1 MSDLD
6 EVKFMK
12 HFPFDGDITLQIL
25 KGHLLAEELV
35 REIVNLQLSH
45 PNVLQGSN
53 GCKFEC
59 HQMICLAEAITPE
72 SNSVAWLW
80 SALKKLNSLRNHL
93 AHRLEEQPK
102 IDNRIEDLI
111 EHLRKND
118 DGFQTFIHEY
128 ENDKKDTRLV
138 LCIMSMCTKLVSLKR
153 IIGERRP

>member
-1 MSDLD
+1 MSDL
-6 EVKFMK
+6 EKMKFMK

-45 PNVLQGSN
+45 PNSLRGHN

-72 SNSVAWLW
+72 SNDMVWLW
-80 SALKKLNSLRNHL
+80 VALKKLNSLRNHL
-93 AHRLEEQPK
+93 AHILDEQPK
-102 IDNRIEDLI
+102 VDMRVKDLI

-118 DGFQTFIHEY
+118 DGFQKFIHEY
-128 ENDKKDTRLV
+128 EKDIKDTRLV
-138 LCIMSMCTKLVSLKR
+138 LCIMSICTNLVTLKS
-153 IIGERRP
+153 IIEQR